1 VYWSIFSLTTP
12 YDAPRMRFERVPDDK
27 RCYTSRPVANL
38 GPQARTKIS
47 VVVPTYNRG
56 YIISESIKSVLGQ
69 TYQDFELVIVDDGS
83 KDNTHE
89 VVSRF
94 ADPRIRYTRHEHNR
108 GCSAAYNTGL
118 REARGEFVAIL
129 DSDDIWKPER
139 LAKAVNFLKRHPEA
153 DAVFTDMEKYDG
165 SQFFPSHVRRWCPLT
180 VSILAERQWPKEVV
194 FTQKEMYLCFL
205 QEFPLTLQSTMMR
218 SEALKRVGYLN
229 ESWISASDWDL
240 MLRFSKQ
247 NRLGYIDEPLTVLRV
262 QSDAVHHVRAVEG
275 HFRAV
280 AMLRDELEH
289 SEDSEIRKSASV
301 GYNYQLRQLS
311 WAYLERGQR
320 WKAFQA
326 LVGGFL
332 RTRRLELL
340 ARAGYSLVQPTGRVQ
355 ARHGQ
360 R

>member
-1 VYWSIFSLTTP
+1 MIDGASDP
-12 YDAPRMRFERVPDDK
+12 
-27 RCYTSRPVANL
+27 PVANP
-38 GPQARTKIS
+38 GQRAETKIS
-47 VVVPTYNRG
+47 VVVPSYNRG
-56 YIISESIKSVLGQ
+56 YIISESIESILGQ
-69 TYQDFELVIVDDGS
+69 TYQDLELIIVDDGS
-83 KDNTHE
+83 KDDTHN
-89 VVSRF
+89 VISRF
-94 ADPRIRYTRHEHNR
+94 ADPRIQYTRHDQNR
-108 GCSAAYNTGL
+108 GYSAALNTGL
-118 REARGEFVAIL
+118 RNARGEFIAIL

-139 LAKAVNFLKRHPEA
+139 LSKTLNFLERHPEV
-153 DAVFTDMEKYDG
+153 DAVFTDMEKYEG

-180 VSILAERQWPKEVV
+180 SSMLAERKWPKEVV

-229 ESWISASDWDL
+229 ESWPSASDWEL

-280 AMLRDELEH
+280 AMLRDEIEH
-289 SEDSEIRKSASV
+289 SEDPEIRECASI
-301 GYNYQLRQLS
+301 GYIYQLRQLS
-311 WAYLERGQR
+311 WAYLDRGQR
-320 WKAFQA
+320 WKAFRT
-326 LVGGFL
+326 LVNAFL
-332 RTRRLELL
+332 RTGRFELL
-340 ARAGYSLVQPTGRVQ
+340 ARVAYSLVQPTGRLR